1 MIVSMRDKSTVMQV
15 RCRDAGFHHKKAKV
29 AFTSNQ
35 WKLMRD
41 ILIRNMVAN
50 TFSKEIN
57 NY

>member
-50 TFSKEIN
+50 TFS
-57 NY
+57 